1 MWIEPLLLQ
10 DIREVVVSRGDAYPP
25 EAIKLDDRDPR
36 NVERHIRYL
45 MRRGELRARL
55 EAGGGS
61 RLLVL
66 GLTAKGYH
74 AAGRVRNSPPPGK
87 LSKAISWL
95 RDTLAATR

>member
-1 MWIEPLLLQ
+1 MWIEPMLLQ
-10 DIREVVVSRGDAYPP
+10 DIREAVVSRGDAHPP
-25 EAIKLDDRDPR
+25 EAIKLNDRDPR

-74 AAGRVRNSPPPGK
+74 AAGRVRNNPPPGR
-87 LSKAISWL
+87 LSTALTWL
-95 RDTLAATR
+95 HGALTGAR